1 MKLICQLY
9 LATLMLG
16 GLAQA
21 QTGSGLL
28 EQMLP
33 PEVVLPNAAT
43 LGLDDTQREKLR
55 SGLAPL
61 QNEMRPLQAQMH
73 HAERELVTMLAAPK
87 PQEAAVLTKFA
98 DLGVLESQVKVIRLK
113 MTLLVKSVLS
123 AEQQTKALV
132 LKTAQPTLPGDGSR
146 VHDKLMRVRDGLAR
160 WKNEGRDTAEVLR
173 LWEQFQQF
181 SERHWH
187 QQAFRA
193 LDEALKLLDA
203 PKK

>member
-1 MKLICQLY
+1 MKIIRHLY
-9 LATLMLG
+9 LVTLMLG

-28 EQMLP
+28 DQMLP
-33 PEVVLPNAAT
+33 PEVVLPHAAT

-73 HAERELVTMLAAPK
+73 HAERELVTMLTAPK
-87 PQEAAVLTKFA
+87 PDEAAVLTKFA
-98 DLGVLESQVKVIRLK
+98 DLGVLEGQVKVIRLK

-123 AEQQTKALV
+123 AEQQTKAMA

-146 VHDKLMRVRDGLAR
+146 IRDKLMRVRDGLAR
-160 WKNEGRDTAEVLR
+160 WKTEGRDVTEVLR